1 MLTVSIL
8 IAEAPVTAE
17 TAETATASTLATES
31 SASHEEAGPTGN
43 FWLDSNVVNIAV
55 MVVLMV
61 ILAKKFNVGAV
72 FTERREKIAAEISS
86 LEAQKKAAQAELDD
100 LNHRTQNL
108 EKEVSSIL
116 HEAQQS
122 AESLSNNIL
131 AEAQAESQKIVENA
145 KKRVESEQ
153 KSALQALE
161 KRLMDDVL
169 NDARHFLLTRLSPED
184 QHRSV
189 DAFIGSLPTLKQ

>member
-1 MLTVSIL
+1 MSIL
-8 IAEAPVTAE
+8 IAQASGSSE
-17 TAETATASTLATES
+17 TAETASALPAAASTES
-31 SASHEEAGPTGN
+31 PARHEEAGPTGN
-43 FWLDSNVVNIAV
+43 FWLDSNVVNIFV
-55 MVVLMV
+55 MAVLMV
-61 ILAKKFNVGAV
+61 ILAKKFNVGGV
-72 FTERREKIAAEISS
+72 FTERREKIAAEINA
-86 LEAQKKAAQAELDD
+86 LEAQKKTAQAELDD

-116 HEAQQS
+116 SEAQQS

-169 NDARHFLLTRLSPED
+169 NDARHFLLTKLSPED

-189 DAFIGSLPTLKQ
+189 DAFIGSLPSLKQ